1 MVSYIII
8 ILNIFTNFALAD
20 SIPRDIGSK
29 NTSNRILVDSSELPW
44 RAIGRVQWA
53 GVVNRAHCTGFLVSI
68 KIVLTASHCIFD
80 KRMKRWV
87 KPSEIHFLAG
97 YDRGNMAG
105 HSIVEK
111 VIRSDK
117 FDIDNFNDFKNFP
130 HDWAILILKKPIGND
145 AGYLDWE
152 YLDGQAF
159 NHSNYRKIFK
169 KSSKLTLAGYP
180 QDRGQ
185 VLSIDTGCK
194 IYGFKFKGKL
204 FIHSCPSVYGDSG
217 GPFLMSID
225 NKIKVIGITNA
236 VFTDNGK
243 IKTTAIP
250 LGEIADRIKKII
262 NYN

>member
-1 MVSYIII
+1 MFLVRILYSCKITILYLGSCMVV
-8 ILNIFTNFALAD
+8 ILNVFTNFVLAD
-20 SIPRDIGSK
+20 SITRDIGSK
-29 NTSNRILVDSSELPW
+29 NTSDRILVDSSQLPW

-53 GVVNRAHCTGFLVSI
+53 GVVNRAHCTGFLIST
-68 KIVLTASHCIFD
+68 KIALTAAHCTFD

-87 KPSEIHFLAG
+87 KASEIHFLAG

-117 FDIDNFNDFKNFP
+117 FDIDNFNDFKNLP

-145 AGYLDWE
+145 IGYLDWG

-159 NHSNYRKIFK
+159 SSKNYHKILK
-169 KSSKLTLAGYP
+169 NSPKLTLAGYP

-194 IYGFKFKGKL
+194 I
-204 FIHSCPSVYGDSG
+204 
-217 GPFLMSID
+217 
-225 NKIKVIGITNA
+225 
-236 VFTDNGK
+236 
-243 IKTTAIP
+243 
-250 LGEIADRIKKII
+250 
-262 NYN
+262 